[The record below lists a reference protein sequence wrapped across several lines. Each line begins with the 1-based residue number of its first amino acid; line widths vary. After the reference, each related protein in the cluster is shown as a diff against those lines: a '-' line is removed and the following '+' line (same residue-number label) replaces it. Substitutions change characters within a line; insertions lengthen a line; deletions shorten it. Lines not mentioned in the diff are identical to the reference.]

1 MNVRIYCRASTEGQH
16 ADRALVSLREFAQ
29 SKNWQVA
36 GEYIENAS
44 GAKLERVEL
53 MHLLEQA
60 QPGDLLLI
68 EAIDRLSRL
77 QHEEWAELK
86 ATLNSKGLVIVS
98 MDLPTSWQMVEM
110 SGNDLTSGILRAV
123 NAMLIDI
130 LATMARQDYETRR
143 KRQAQGIRAKQ
154 AGLYTGKEKDME
166 ARETVREMLAQNVKP
181 AHIMKAADI
190 SRATFYRIKK
200 ELLDRTGTDNF
211 QQIECN
217 RI

>member
-16 ADRALVSLREFAQ
+16 ADRALNSLREFSR
-29 SKNWQVA
+29 SKNWQLQD
-36 GEYIENAS
+36 EYIENAS
-44 GAKLERVEL
+44 GAKLDRIEL
-53 MHLLEQA
+53 MRLLEEA

-77 QHEEWAELK
+77 KHEEWAELK
-86 ATLNSKGLVIVS
+86 ANLNSKELVIVS
-98 MDLPTSWQMVEM
+98 MDLPTSWQMVEI

-143 KRQAQGIRAKQ
+143 KRQAQGIAKAKL
-154 AGLYTGKEKDME
+154 AGLYTGKQKDWE

-181 AHIMKAADI
+181 VHIMKAADI

-200 ELLDRTGTDNF
+200 ELVS
-211 QQIECN
+211 
-217 RI
+217 

>member
-16 ADRALVSLREFAQ
+16 ADRALISLREFAQ
-29 SKNWQVA
+29 SKNWQIA
-36 GEYIENAS
+36 EEYIENAS
-44 GAKLERVEL
+44 GAKLDRVEL
-53 MHLLEQA
+53 MRLLAEA

-68 EAIDRLSRL
+68 EAIDRLSHL
-77 QHEEWAELK
+77 KHEEWAELK

-98 MDLPTSWQMVEM
+98 MDLPTSWQMVEI

-143 KRQAQGIRAKQ
+143 KRQAQGIAKAKQ
-154 AGLYTGKEKDME
+154 AGLYTGKEKDLE

-181 AHIMKAADI
+181 AHIMKAAGI

-200 ELLDRTGTDNF
+200 EFVSYSN
-211 QQIECN
+211 
-217 RI
+217 

>member
-1 MNVRIYCRASTEGQH
+1 MFIRAYLRASTTQQD
-16 ADRALVSLREFAQ
+16 ATRASSSLQQFAQ
-29 SKNWQVA
+29 EHEQVIA
-36 GEYIENAS
+36 SQYIENAS
-44 GAKLERVEL
+44 GAKLDRVEL
-53 MHLLEQA
+53 MRLLEEA

-77 QHEEWAELK
+77 KHEEWAELK

-98 MDLPTSWQMVEM
+98 IDLPTSWQMVEM

-143 KRQAQGIRAKQ
+143 KRQAQGIAKAKQ
-154 AGLYTGKEKDME
+154 AGLYTGKEKDLE

-181 AHIMKAADI
+181 AHIMKAAGI

-200 ELLDRTGTDNF
+200 ELVS
-211 QQIECN
+211 
-217 RI
+217 

>member
-1 MNVRIYCRASTEGQH
+1 GQH
-16 ADRALVSLREFAQ
+16 ADRALISLREFAQ
-29 SKNWQVA
+29 SKNWSVA

-53 MHLLEQA
+53 MHLLAEA

-77 QHEEWAELK
+77 KHEEWAELK
-86 ATLNSKGLVIVS
+86 ATLNSKGLVIIS

-110 SGNDLTSGILRAV
+110 SANDLTKGILRAV
-123 NAMLIDI
+123 NDMLIDI

-143 KRQAQGIRAKQ
+143 KRQAQGIKRAK
-154 AGLYTGKEKDME
+154 AEGLYTGREKNSA
-166 ARETVREMLAQNVKP
+166 AREVVREMLAQKVKP
-181 AHIMKAADI
+181 EHIMKAAGI

-200 ELLDRTGTDNF
+200 EIINSFSPLPTTS
-211 QQIECN
+211 
-217 RI
+217 

>member
-1 MNVRIYCRASTEGQH
+1 MR
-16 ADRALVSLREFAQ
+16 
-29 SKNWQVA
+29 
-36 GEYIENAS
+36 
-44 GAKLERVEL
+44 
-53 MHLLEQA
+53 LLEEA

-77 QHEEWAELK
+77 KHEEWAELK

-110 SGNDLTSGILRAV
+110 SINDLTSGILRAV

-143 KRQAQGIRAKQ
+143 KRQAQGIAKAKQ
-154 AGLYTGKEKDME
+154 AGLYTGKEKDLE
-166 ARETVREMLAQNVKP
+166 ARETVHEMLAQNVKP
-181 AHIMKAADI
+181 AHIMKAAGI

-200 ELLDRTGTDNF
+200 ELVS
-211 QQIECN
+211 
-217 RI
+217 

>member
-1 MNVRIYCRASTEGQH
+1 MFKREFMMNVRIYCRASTESQY
-16 ADRALVSLREFAQ
+16 ADRALVSLREFAR
-29 SKNWQVA
+29 SKKWSVV

-53 MHLLEQA
+53 MHLLVEA

-110 SGNDLTSGILRAV
+110 SGNELTSGILRAV

-143 KRQAQGIRAKQ
+143 KRQAQGIARAKL

-200 ELLDRTGTDNF
+200 ELVS
-211 QQIECN
+211 
-217 RI
+217 

>member
-1 MNVRIYCRASTEGQH
+1 MMNVRIYCRASTEGQH

-77 QHEEWAELK
+77 KQSSHK
-86 ATLNSKGLVIVS
+86 YDSSKYVS
-98 MDLPTSWQMVEM
+98 SDTSC
-110 SGNDLTSGILRAV
+110 SS
-123 NAMLIDI
+123 
-130 LATMARQDYETRR
+130 
-143 KRQAQGIRAKQ
+143 
-154 AGLYTGKEKDME
+154 
-166 ARETVREMLAQNVKP
+166 
-181 AHIMKAADI
+181 
-190 SRATFYRIKK
+190 
-200 ELLDRTGTDNF
+200 
-211 QQIECN
+211 
-217 RI
+217 

>member
-1 MNVRIYCRASTEGQH
+1 
-16 ADRALVSLREFAQ
+16 
-29 SKNWQVA
+29 
-36 GEYIENAS
+36 
-44 GAKLERVEL
+44 
-53 MHLLEQA
+53 MHLLAEA
-60 QPGDLLLI
+60 RPGDLLLI

-143 KRQAQGIRAKQ
+143 KRQAQGIERAKL

-181 AHIMKAADI
+181 AHIMKAAGI

-200 ELLDRTGTDNF
+200 ELL
-211 QQIECN
+211 C
-217 RI
+217 

>member
-16 ADRALVSLREFAQ
+16 ADRALISLREFAQ
-29 SKNWQVA
+29 SKNWQIA
-36 GEYIENAS
+36 EEYIENAS
-44 GAKLERVEL
+44 GAKLDRVEL
-53 MHLLEQA
+53 MRLLAEA

-77 QHEEWAELK
+77 KHEEWAELK

-98 MDLPTSWQMVEM
+98 MDLPTSWQMVEI

-143 KRQAQGIRAKQ
+143 KRQAQGIAKAKQ
-154 AGLYTGKEKDME
+154 AGLYTGKEKDLE

-181 AHIMKAADI
+181 AHIMKAAGI

-200 ELLDRTGTDNF
+200 EFVSYSN
-211 QQIECN
+211 
-217 RI
+217 

>member
-16 ADRALVSLREFAQ
+16 ADRALISLREFAQ
-29 SKNWQVA
+29 SKNWQIA
-36 GEYIENAS
+36 EEYIENAS
-44 GAKLERVEL
+44 GAKLDRVEL
-53 MHLLEQA
+53 MRLLEEA

-77 QHEEWAELK
+77 KHEEWAELK

-98 MDLPTSWQMVEM
+98 IDLPTSWQMVEM

-143 KRQAQGIRAKQ
+143 KRQAQGIAKAKQ
-154 AGLYTGKEKDME
+154 AGLYTGKEKDE
-166 ARETVREMLAQNVKP
+166 SGGYQSRHVLPNQEGVSKLIILASTRTN
-181 AHIMKAADI
+181 
-190 SRATFYRIKK
+190 R
-200 ELLDRTGTDNF
+200 LL
-211 QQIECN
+211 
-217 RI
+217 

>member
-1 MNVRIYCRASTEGQH
+1 MSVYIAVHRQKPTCRSCI
-16 ADRALVSLREFAQ
+16 VSLREFAQ
-29 SKNWQVA
+29 SKHWQIA
-36 GEYIENAS
+36 EEYIENAS
-44 GAKLERVEL
+44 GAKLDRVEL
-53 MHLLEQA
+53 MHLLAEA
-60 QPGDLLLI
+60 RPGDLLLI

-143 KRQAQGIRAKQ
+143 KRQAQGIASK
-154 AGLYTGKEKDME
+154 TGRFVHGERK
-166 ARETVREMLAQNVKP
+166 RSGSP
-181 AHIMKAADI
+181 
-190 SRATFYRIKK
+190 
-200 ELLDRTGTDNF
+200 
-211 QQIECN
+211 
-217 RI
+217 

>member
-16 ADRALVSLREFAQ
+16 ADRALVSLREFAR

-53 MHLLEQA
+53 MNLLAEA

-123 NAMLIDI
+123 NTMLIDI

-143 KRQAQGIRAKQ
+143 KRQAQGIAKA

-181 AHIMKAADI
+181 THIMKAADI
-190 SRATFYRIKK
+190 SRATYYRIKK
-200 ELLDRTGTDNF
+200 ELAS
-211 QQIECN
+211 
-217 RI
+217 